1 LPHAARYLAGTSTQL
16 NLMRVRPCALIIERD
31 CVLTMKYRYG
41 EADVYALP
49 GGNPDP
55 GESLSEVIVRELRE
69 ELGIETE
76 VDQMVLCGEVIGEDG
91 RKDALHA
98 VFLVHLI
105 GGLPELNPEYTSA
118 SEIVWLSMTELTSR
132 HLYPNVG
139 QELKAYIEGKLRG
152 VYLGKIDQPYVE

>member
-1 LPHAARYLAGTSTQL
+1 
-16 NLMRVRPCALIIERD
+16 MRVRPCALIIERN

-41 EADVYALP
+41 ETDVYALP

-69 ELGIETE
+69 ELGVETE
-76 VDQMVLCGEVIGEDG
+76 VDQLVLCGEVIGEDG

-105 GGLPELNPEYTSA
+105 AGLPVLNAEHTSA
-118 SEIVWLSMTELTSR
+118 LEIAWLPLPDIATKL
-132 HLYPNVG
+132 LYPNIG
-139 QELKAYIEGKLRG
+139 QELKAFAQGKLLT
-152 VYLGKIDQPYVE
+152 VYQGKIDQPYVE

>member
-1 LPHAARYLAGTSTQL
+1 
-16 NLMRVRPCALIIERD
+16 MRVRPSALIIERN

-55 GESLSEVIVRELRE
+55 GESLSEVIVREIRE
-69 ELGIETE
+69 ELGVETE
-76 VDQMVLCGEVIGEDG
+76 VDQLVLCGEVIGEDG

-105 GGLPELNPEYTSA
+105 AGLPRLNPEHTSA
-118 SEIVWLSMTELTSR
+118 LEIVWLSMADLTSK
-132 HLYPNVG
+132 HLYPHVG
-139 QELKAYIEGKLRG
+139 HEIRAFIHGNPPI
-152 VYLGKIDQPYVE
+152 VYLGKIDQPYV

>member
-1 LPHAARYLAGTSTQL
+1 
-16 NLMRVRPCALIIERD
+16 MRVRPSALIIERN

-41 EADVYALP
+41 DTDVYALP

-69 ELGIETE
+69 ELMIETE
-76 VDQMVLCGEVIGEDG
+76 VDQLVLCGEVIGEDG

-98 VFLVHLI
+98 IFMVHLVA
-105 GGLPELNPEYTSA
+105 GLPVLNPEHTSA
-118 SEIVWLSMTELTSR
+118 LSVEWLSLADLESK

-139 QELKAYIEGKLRG
+139 QEIRAFMEGMLPGAY
-152 VYLGKIDQPYVE
+152 VGKIDQPYVE

>member
-1 LPHAARYLAGTSTQL
+1 
-16 NLMRVRPCALIIERD
+16 MRVRPCALIIERN

-69 ELGIETE
+69 ELGVETE
-76 VDQMVLCGEVIGEDG
+76 VDHLVLCGEVIGEDG

-98 VFLVHLI
+98 VFVVHLVA
-105 GGLPELNPEYTSA
+105 GLPKLNTQHTSA
-118 SEIVWLSMTELTSR
+118 SSVEWLSIGDLDR
-132 HLYPNVG
+132 KHLYPNVG
-139 QELKAYIEGKLRG
+139 QEVIAFLGGKLQG
-152 VYLGKIDQPYVE
+152 VYLGKIDQPYVK

>member
-1 LPHAARYLAGTSTQL
+1 
-16 NLMRVRPCALIIERD
+16 MRVRPCALIIERN

-41 EADVYALP
+41 GADVYALP

-55 GESLSEVIVRELRE
+55 GESLSEVIIRELRE

-76 VDQMVLCGEVIGEDG
+76 VDQLVLCGEVIGGDE

-98 VFLVHLI
+98 VFIVHMVA
-105 GGLPELNPEYTSA
+105 GLPQLNPEHTSA
-118 SEIVWLSMTELTSR
+118 VSIEWLSINELDTK

-139 QELKAYIEGKLRG
+139 QAVRAYLEGMLRG

>member
-1 LPHAARYLAGTSTQL
+1 
-16 NLMRVRPCALIIERD
+16 MRVRPCALIIERNS
-31 CVLTMKYRYG
+31 VLTMKYRYG
-41 EADVYALP
+41 DTDVYALP

-55 GESLSEVIVRELRE
+55 GEGLSEVIMRELRE

-76 VDQMVLCGEVIGEDG
+76 VDQLVLCGEVIGEDG

-105 GGLPELNPEYTSA
+105 AGMPIINPEHTSA
-118 SEIVWLSMTELTSR
+118 LEIKWLSLAELESL

-139 QELKAYIEGKLRG
+139 QEIRAFIDGRLPGT
-152 VYLGKIDQPYVE
+152 YLGKIDQPYAD

>member
-1 LPHAARYLAGTSTQL
+1 
-16 NLMRVRPCALIIERD
+16 MRVRPCALIIERNS
-31 CVLTMKYRYG
+31 VLTMKYRYG
-41 EADVYALP
+41 NTDVYALP

-55 GESLSEVIVRELRE
+55 GEGLSEVIVRELRE

-76 VDQMVLCGEVIGEDG
+76 VDQLVLCGEVIGEDG

-105 GGLPELNPEYTSA
+105 AGMPILNPEHTSA
-118 SEIVWLSMTELTSR
+118 IDIAWLSVADLLGK

-139 QELKAYIEGKLRG
+139 QGIKAFIEGKLLAT
-152 VYLGKIDQPYVE
+152 YLGKIDQPYVD

>member
-1 LPHAARYLAGTSTQL
+1 
-16 NLMRVRPCALIIERD
+16 MRVRPCALIIERN

-55 GESLSEVIVRELRE
+55 GESLSEVIIREVRE
-69 ELGIETE
+69 ELGVETE
-76 VDQMVLCGEVIGEDG
+76 IDELVLCGEVIGEDG

-98 VFLVHLI
+98 VFAVHLVA
-105 GGLPELNPEYTSA
+105 GLPQLNPEHTSA
-118 SEIVWLSMTELTSR
+118 LSVEWLSVNDLDKK

-139 QELKAYIEGKLRG
+139 REVIAYLEGKLRG